1 MRCSPLILA
10 ALIAFRG
17 FSAAQVPSGSIDPA
31 IQKIVD
37 SISEDRMAAHM
48 RKLESFGT
56 RNTLSVSSDP
66 HRGIAGAR
74 RWLVDEFKSYSP
86 RLQVRA
92 DTYHV
97 KKQGTRFFRDADV
110 VNIVAVLPGTSE
122 PERQV
127 MISAHYDSIHTVRD
141 APPPGSPDPGEINGA
156 KSADEPFAPG
166 VSDDASG
173 VAAVLELARVMSQ
186 QEFPVTIVFAAFD
199 AEEDGLFGA
208 NLYAA
213 KARAENQRL
222 EAVLNNDIIGS
233 EVTGDGRSES
243 RRVLVFSP
251 DPSDSP
257 SRGVARFVKEIGE
270 RYVPSM
276 KADLVFRED
285 RFARGGDHTAF
296 TSRGFAAV
304 RLTSAAERLENEH
317 TANDTFANASVPY
330 AARVA
335 RINAAS
341 LAALAL
347 APAAPEVTHIAKTG
361 LNAGRAI
368 TNLDR
373 GKSGYA
379 ALLRWSESSPGI
391 AGYEI
396 LLRNTTSP
404 GWQERITVG
413 DVHEYTIES
422 FNIDDVVIGVRAV
435 DARGHASL
443 TAVYATTPAPAI
455 DVKTAP

>member
-1 MRCSPLILA
+1 MRCTPSVLA

-17 FSAAQVPSGSIDPA
+17 LSAAQVPSGSMDPA
-31 IQKIVD
+31 IQKIIE

-56 RNTLSVSSDP
+56 RNTLSTPSEP
-66 HRGIAGAR
+66 GHGIQAARQWLAG
-74 RWLVDEFKSYSP
+74 EFKSYSP
-86 RLQVRA
+86 RLQVRM

-97 KKQGTRFFRDADV
+97 KKQGSRFFRDADV
-110 VNIVAVLPGTSE
+110 VNIVAVLPGTRE

-127 MISAHYDSIHTVRD
+127 VVSAHYDSIHVIRD
-141 APPPGSPDPGEINGA
+141 AAPPGGLDLGEVNGE
-156 KSADEPFAPG
+156 KSAAEPLAPG

-186 QEFPVTIVFAAFD
+186 HEFATTVVFVAFD

-213 KARAENQRL
+213 QARGANQRI

-233 EVTGDGRSES
+233 EATGDGRAES

-251 DPSDSP
+251 DPADSP
-257 SRGVARFVKEIGE
+257 ARGLARFVKEIGE

-276 KADLVFRED
+276 KVDTVFRED

-296 TSRGFAAV
+296 NTRGFAAV
-304 RLTSAAERLENEH
+304 RFTSAAERLEYEH

-330 AARVA
+330 ATRVA
-335 RINAAS
+335 RINAAA
-341 LAALAL
+341 LASLAL
-347 APAAPEVTHIAKTG
+347 APPAPEVTHIAKTG
-361 LNAGRAI
+361 LNAGKAI

-379 ALLRWSESSPGI
+379 ALLRWSDASPAV

-396 LLRNTTSP
+396 LIRNTTSP

-413 DVHEYTIES
+413 NVHEYLIES
-422 FNIDDVVIGVRAV
+422 FNIDDAVIGVRAV
-435 DARGHASL
+435 DAQGHASL
-443 TAVYATTPAPAI
+443 TAAFATTPVPAV

>member
-1 MRCSPLILA
+1 
-10 ALIAFRG
+10 
-17 FSAAQVPSGSIDPA
+17 
-31 IQKIVD
+31 
-37 SISEDRMAAHM
+37 MAANM

-56 RNTLSVSSDP
+56 RNTLSTSSTP
-66 HRGIAGAR
+66 GRGIEAAR
-74 RWLVDEFKSYSP
+74 RWLLEEFKSYSP

-92 DTYHV
+92 DAYHV
-97 KKQGTRFFRDADV
+97 AKQGSRFFRDADV
-110 VNIVAVLPGTSE
+110 VNIVAVLPGTRE

-127 MISAHYDSIHTVRD
+127 MISAHYDSIHIVRD
-141 APPPGSPDPGEINGA
+141 APPPGGLDLGEINGA

-186 QEFPVTIVFAAFD
+186 HEFGATIVFVAFD

-208 NLYAA
+208 NLFAA
-213 KARAENQRL
+213 KARENQQRI

-233 EVTGDGRSES
+233 EATGDRRSES
-243 RRVLVFSP
+243 RRVLIFSP

-257 SRGVARFVKEIGE
+257 ARTLARYVKELGE

-296 TSRGFAAV
+296 NTRGFAAV
-304 RLTSAAERLENEH
+304 RLTSAAERLDTEH
-317 TANDTFANASVPY
+317 TADDTFANASVPY
-330 AARVA
+330 ATRVA
-335 RINAAS
+335 RINAAA
-341 LAALAL
+341 LASLAL
-347 APAAPEVTHIAKTG
+347 APPAPEVTHLAKTG
-361 LNAGRAI
+361 LNAGEPV

-379 ALLRWSESSPGI
+379 ALLRWSDASPSA

-396 LLRNTTSP
+396 LIRNTTSP
-404 GWQERITVG
+404 AWQERITIG
-413 DVHEYTIES
+413 NVHQYSIES
-422 FNIDDVVIGVRAV
+422 FNIDDVVIGVRAL
-435 DARGHASL
+435 DAQGHASL
-443 TAVYATTPAPAI
+443 TSVFATTPVPAL